1 MAKMVRATPSR
12 SRAAGPWDGDFGA
25 SGLAVP
31 MVSAAG
37 AGVITAAQNPPSSM
51 PAAQSERCGLT
62 PIATPPKVGN
72 RFVAGY
78 QNPSPAVRPA
88 AAFACRVAALRLN
101 FPRGAPPEC
110 ATDGAGATRW
120 CNGSTTGFGPVSL
133 GSNPSR
139 VNIQHQVQ
147 ICGGRTADANSFA
160 TCSGSASPAT
170 PKRPG
175 ERPQSVAD
183 CVCHS
188 PPFGSTVVR
197 HR

>member
-1 MAKMVRATPSR
+1 MLPRSSPHDADGFPENHLLPRNGLDMVIEHHVRDGKDGSR
-12 SRAAGPWDGDFGA
+12 YAVEVARAGPWDGDFGA

-37 AGVITAAQNPPSSM
+37 AGAITALQRRPSSM

-101 FPRGAPPEC
+101 FPRVPRRNA
-110 ATDGAGATRW
+110 
-120 CNGSTTGFGPVSL
+120 
-133 GSNPSR
+133 
-139 VNIQHQVQ
+139 
-147 ICGGRTADANSFA
+147 
-160 TCSGSASPAT
+160 
-170 PKRPG
+170 
-175 ERPQSVAD
+175 
-183 CVCHS
+183 
-188 PPFGSTVVR
+188 
-197 HR
+197 